1 MRQVFTSQRIENVEG
16 VARLLEDAGIDV
28 RISNPRSYRGA
39 IRGNFSYREQAK
51 RGAQPEVW
59 VLRSDDYPRARQ
71 LLREAGLEQ
80 RGHVAGGGFA
90 GASMHGATAIGPV
103 VARRPAS
110 RARRGALIAVAL
122 AVAAGVLG
130 TRWIASRVPAPTPAP
145 VAVVPEGPQVITG
158 ATPVY
163 RQDTPPALAELLVA
177 DALRSDAGAS
187 ACVTIDG
194 AAPPAGF
201 DTAAALRGRL
211 LPAERCADAALRI
224 AIDDYRTDGSGTGT
238 VRVATGTQTPR
249 TQVLEVQ
256 RTGLQWRVLGPVPAT
271 QER

>member
-16 VARLLEDAGIDV
+16 VARLLQDAGIDV

-39 IRGNFSYREQAK
+39 IRGNFSYREQAQ

-90 GASMHGATAIGPV
+90 GASMHGASGPV

-130 TRWIASRVPAPTPAP
+130 TRWLASRAPAPAPAAST
-145 VAVVPEGPQVITG
+145 VAPEGPQVITG

-163 RQDTPPALAELLVA
+163 RQATPPALAALLVE
-177 DALRSDAGAS
+177 DALQAAPAGS
-187 ACVTIDG
+187 RACVTIDG
-194 AAPPAGF
+194 AAPPSDFASER
-201 DTAAALRGRL
+201 LRARL
-211 LPAERCADAALRI
+211 LPADACAQAESLRI
-224 AIDDYRTDGSGTGT
+224 AIDDYRTDGSGVGT
-238 VRVATGTQTPR
+238 IRIADGTQTSQAR
-249 TQVLEVQ
+249 VMEVQ
-256 RTGLQWRVLGPVPAT
+256 RTGMDWRVLGSMPAAAT
-271 QER
+271 P